1 MRTDGRLNRRL
12 RVVWVLV
19 ATGIAA
25 LTLSV
30 SAQADPKPPKPLSA
44 ISQYRESI
52 PTASG
57 PAFPG
62 HTTEPTRAALP
73 PSTARAIDAR
83 GGSDAETLKQIARSP
98 DYGAPVTSLPPPR
111 VRDGVPTRPA
121 PAPVFRSSFDVITS
135 GTSNGVI
142 ALLVVMGAT
151 LLAAGLASIKRRR
164 TSRSAA

>member
-1 MRTDGRLNRRL
+1 MRAEGRLNRRV

-30 SAQADPKPPKPLSA
+30 SAQADTKPPKSLSA

-62 HTTEPTRAALP
+62 HTAEPTRAPLP
-73 PSTARAIDAR
+73 PSTARAVDAR
-83 GGSDAETLKQIARSP
+83 GGSDAETLKKIARSP

-111 VRDGVPTRPA
+111 VRDGVPQRPA
-121 PAPVFRSSFDVITS
+121 PAPVLKSSFDVITS

-142 ALLVVMGAT
+142 ALLVLMGAT
-151 LLAAGLASIKRRR
+151 LLVAAAVGIKRRR
-164 TSRSAA
+164 D